1 MTAFYIP
8 HLLGKPYKVKDIK
21 INEMIPESMAA
32 RLGFCCLSSSYWRD
46 SIAKRALIG

>member
-1 MTAFYIP
+1 MTAFYIL

-32 RLGFCCLSSSYWRD
+32 HLGFCCLSSSYWRD